1 MQARTAARGET
12 SRSTASLLAKTFC
25 ALVLGVIVPMLGACG
40 GTRMEVAPGPDQRTP
55 IELTSDEAEE
65 LRAGM
70 RAYLASIQGIVEAL
84 PRNKM
89 ARVAS
94 AAKQVGMGMVDDIPV
109 ALVLK
114 LPPGFVVLSMDT
126 HQKFGA
132 LARTAEEA
140 GTKSSVLASLQE
152 ILANCSA
159 CHSSYRIAAK

>member
-1 MQARTAARGET
+1 MQARSTTGGDT
-12 SRSTASLLAKTFC
+12 SRLTAPFLARTFC
-25 ALVLGVIVPMLGACG
+25 ALAVGVVVSMLGACG
-40 GTRMEVAPGPDQRTP
+40 GTVMEAASRPDQRTP
-55 IELTSDEAEE
+55 IELTKDEAEE

-89 ARVAS
+89 AQVAS
-94 AAKQVGMGMVDDIPV
+94 AAKQAGMGMVDDIPV

-126 HQKFGA
+126 HQKFDA

-152 ILANCSA
+152 ILANCTA
-159 CHSSYRIAAK
+159 CHSSYRIAAR